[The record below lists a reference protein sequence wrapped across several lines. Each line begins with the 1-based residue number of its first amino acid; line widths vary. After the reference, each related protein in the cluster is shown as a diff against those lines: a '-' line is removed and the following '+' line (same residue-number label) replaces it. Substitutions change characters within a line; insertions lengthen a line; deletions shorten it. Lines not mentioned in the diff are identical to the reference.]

1 MKETNYAFRL
11 LSAFAI
17 ITVVAGHME
26 HGGLHFLY
34 RLFVEYQFHVV
45 TFVFIAGYFYKET
58 VEDAIW
64 PYIRKKALHL
74 LVPMYAW
81 NLIYGILVQWMK
93 QSGII
98 TFGVDLS
105 FDSLVIL
112 PLYHGHQFFFTLA
125 LWFVPPLFFAE
136 TLHVLLRRVLRTF
149 APPGVNRTLS
159 REFFFLLLCLAF
171 GITGVELAM
180 HGLKDG
186 WWLLTCK
193 TFIFLGFLGLGRFYR
208 AVAEKREPASHLKY
222 FAAILLLQAPLRVY
236 FSKVYDYDLDL
247 QLSWCLPQCFIL
259 TGPILPFLL
268 GTLGILFWLR
278 VCKIL
283 APYIG
288 KNRLANLIGE
298 NTFSIMVHH
307 LMGAMCLKLAL
318 AAIAMA
324 FGLSF
329 FQIDLQRLQ
338 NDIWY
343 YPLFGTHH
351 LPFIYLAVGIAFSLF
366 VKHCEMKLRTL
377 VSRVPFIRRC
387 RHTSMP

>member
-1 MKETNYAFRL
+1 MN
-11 LSAFAI
+11 
-17 ITVVAGHME
+17 
-26 HGGLHFLY
+26 HGGLKFLY

-58 VEDAIW
+58 AEDAVW

-74 LVPMYAW
+74 LVPMYVW
-81 NLIYGILVQWMK
+81 NFIYGVLVQWMK
-93 QSGII
+93 QAGII

-136 TLHVLLRRVLRTF
+136 TLHVLLRRIARALV
-149 APPGVNRTLS
+149 PPGGNRTIY
-159 REFFFLLLCLAF
+159 RETCFFLLCLAV
-171 GITGVELAM
+171 GIAGVELAM

-193 TFIFLGFLGLGRFYR
+193 TFIFLGFLGIGRFYR
-208 AVAEKREPASHLKY
+208 TVIEKREPASHIKY
-222 FAAILLLQAPLRVY
+222 FAAILLLQVPLRI
-236 FSKVYDYDLDL
+236 FFAKVYNYDLSL
-247 QLSWCLPQCFIL
+247 SLSWCLPKDFIL
-259 TGPILPFLL
+259 TGPVLPFLL

-288 KNRLANLIGE
+288 KSRIVNLIGE

-307 LMGAMCLKLAL
+307 LMGAMCLKFVLVAVVTT
-318 AAIAMA
+318 
-324 FGLSF
+324 FSLSVSL
-329 FQIDLQRLQ
+329 DLQRIQ

-343 YPLFGTHH
+343 YPIFNSGRH
-351 LPFIYLAVGIAFSLF
+351 LQILYLIAAITFSLF
-366 VKHCEMKLRTL
+366 IKHIEKKLRAFATAL
-377 VSRVPFIRRC
+377 L
-387 RHTSMP
+387 T